1 MEKTK
6 LEKVKQYLNDLKE
19 IDAILTVQS
28 MGYDTFYWRCEEQL
42 CIEDYGDGFAM
53 PIDVIMAYPDWK
65 RVDTAII
72 DFNEYIA
79 GAHMNRIGQLRMLA
93 RHPFVENP
101 EDWGW
106 WNETA
111 KNQCAVVANLFSGC
125 DTYDMPETLE
135 GNLAR
140 NSLSCS
146 LRGRI
151 SVLHSMILKW
161 QSEEIQ
167 TMQTLLSRLAKK
179 GETNAV

>member
-1 MEKTK
+1 METK

-72 DFNEYIA
+72 DFNEYIIS
-79 GAHMNRIGQLRMLA
+79 HLNRIGYLRVLS
-93 RHPFVENP
+93 RKPSIPCVNTK
-101 EDWGW
+101 WGW
-106 WNETA
+106 WNEIA
-111 KNQCAVVANLFSGC
+111 QAQCAVVANLFAGC

-140 NSLSCS
+140 NSLSSS

-151 SVLHSMILKW
+151 SVLHTMILKW

-167 TMQTLLSRLAKK
+167 AMQTLLSRLSKK

>member
-1 MEKTK
+1 METK
-6 LEKVKQYLNDLKE
+6 LEKVKQYLNEVKE
-19 IDAILTVQS
+19 LDAILTVQS

-42 CIEDYGDGFAM
+42 CIDNDELAL
-53 PIDVIMAYPDWK
+53 PIDVITAYPHWK
-65 RVDTAII
+65 RADIALI

-79 GAHMNRIGQLRMLA
+79 GAHMNRIGQLRMLT

-111 KNQCAVVANLFSGC
+111 KNQCAVVANLFAGC
-125 DTYDMPETLE
+125 DEYYMPETLE

-140 NSLSCS
+140 NSLSSS

-167 TMQTLLSRLAKK
+167 AMQTLLSRLAKGK
-179 GETNAV
+179 NSSEVKQ